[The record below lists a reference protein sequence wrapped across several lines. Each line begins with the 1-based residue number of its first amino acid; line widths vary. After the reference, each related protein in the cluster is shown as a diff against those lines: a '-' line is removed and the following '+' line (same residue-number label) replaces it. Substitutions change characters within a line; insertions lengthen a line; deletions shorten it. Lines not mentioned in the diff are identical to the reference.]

1 MIGATHDRNLVVEK
15 AVDLLD
21 IPRSYYDRAVQ
32 RYESIGAWLHRPE
45 SKVAVFDPAVYSQGS
60 FRLGTVIRPLLPRE
74 EYDLD
79 IICEV
84 QARSKAD
91 LSQKQLK
98 DLVGEELR
106 LYAEANHLK
115 APVKECPRCWRF
127 NYADEVSFHIDTVPS
142 VPEDEEFILNLV
154 RVGVGAD
161 LARRAIAITCQSHEQ
176 YTVICP
182 DWPSGNPSGYAQW
195 FERQF
200 AERALRKRR
209 LLLSEG
215 LYASVEA
222 VPLYALKTPL
232 QRAVQF
238 LKRHRDVMFRDSV
251 ALKPVSIIITTL
263 AALSYEGEEE
273 LYEALRGILDRIP
286 QHVQKLSPRIGNPV
300 NPAEDFADRWKGK
313 PELEKHFWLWYE
325 SAIRDFEA
333 IASETS
339 AGQLQKLSE
348 SRLAAKMSD
357 ETAKSL
363 LGTSTAKEAAVVAPS
378 IVIANPPKP
387 WSNA

>member
-1 MIGATHDRNLVVEK
+1 MVGTTHDRNLVVEK
-15 AVDLLD
+15 TVDLLD

-32 RYESIGAWLHRPE
+32 RYESIGAWFHRPE
-45 SKVAVFDPAVYSQGS
+45 SNVAVFNPAVYSQGS
-60 FRLGTVIRPLLPRE
+60 FRLGTVIRPLLPCD

-91 LSQKQLK
+91 ITQKELK

-106 LYAEANHLK
+106 LYAEAHHIK

-142 VPEDEEFILNLV
+142 VPEDEEVILNLI
-154 RVGVGAD
+154 RVGVGTD
-161 LARRAIAITCQSHEQ
+161 LAQCAIAITCQSHEQ
-176 YTVICP
+176 YTVICS

-195 FERQF
+195 FERRF
-200 AERALRKRR
+200 AERALSNRK

-238 LKRHRDVMFRDSV
+238 LKRHRDVMFRDAV
-251 ALKPVSIIITTL
+251 DLKPVSIIITTL
-263 AALSYEGEEE
+263 AALSCEGEDE
-273 LYEALRGILDRIP
+273 LYETLRGVLERIP
-286 QHVQKLSPRIGNPV
+286 EHVQQSSPRIANPV
-300 NPAEDFADRWKGK
+300 NPAEDFADRWKDK

-325 SAIRDFEA
+325 AAIRDFDA
-333 IASETS
+333 IVSETC
-339 AGQLQKLSE
+339 ANQLQKLSE
-348 SRLAAKMSD
+348 SRLAARMPD
-357 ETAKSL
+357 ETAKAL
-363 LGTSTAKEAAVVAPS
+363 LGTPLAKRTAVVAPS

>member
-1 MIGATHDRNLVVEK
+1 MVGTTHDRNLLVEK
-15 AVDLLD
+15 TVDLLD

-32 RYESIGAWLHRPE
+32 RYESIGAWLHRQE
-45 SKVAVFDPAVYSQGS
+45 SKVAASDPAVYSQGS
-60 FRLGTVIRPLLPRE
+60 FRLGTVIRPLLPSD

-91 LSQKQLK
+91 ITQKELK
-98 DLVGEELR
+98 DLLGEELR
-106 LYAEANHLK
+106 LYAEAHHIK

-142 VPEDEEFILNLV
+142 VPEDEEVILNLI
-154 RVGVGAD
+154 RVGVGTD
-161 LARRAIAITCQSHEQ
+161 LAQCAIAITCQSHEQ
-176 YTVICP
+176 YTVICS

-195 FERQF
+195 FERRF
-200 AERALRKRR
+200 AERALSKRQ

-238 LKRHRDVMFRDSV
+238 LKRHRDVMFRDAV
-251 ALKPVSIIITTL
+251 DLKPVSIIITTL
-263 AALSYEGEEE
+263 AALSYEGEGE
-273 LYEALRGILDRIP
+273 LYETLRGVLERIP
-286 QHVQKLSPRIGNPV
+286 EHVQQSSPRIANPV
-300 NPAEDFADRWKGK
+300 NPAEDFADRWKDN

-325 SAIRDFEA
+325 AAIRDFEA
-333 IASETS
+333 IVSETS
-339 AGQLQKLSE
+339 ANQLQKLSE
-348 SRLAAKMSD
+348 SRLAARMPD
-357 ETAKSL
+357 ETAKAL
-363 LGTSTAKEAAVVAPS
+363 LGTPFAKQAAVVAPS

>member
-1 MIGATHDRNLVVEK
+1 MLGTTHDRNLVAEK
-15 AVDLLD
+15 TVDLLD

-32 RYESIGAWLHRPE
+32 RYESIGAWLHRQE
-45 SKVAVFDPAVYSQGS
+45 SMLAVFNPAVYSQGS
-60 FRLGTVIRPLLPRE
+60 FRLGTVIRPLLPSD

-79 IICEV
+79 IVCEV

-91 LSQKQLK
+91 IIQKELK

-106 LYAEANHLK
+106 LYAEAHQIK

-127 NYADEVSFHIDTVPS
+127 DYADEVSFHIDTVPS
-142 VPEDEEFILNLV
+142 VPEDEDFILNLI
-154 RVGVGAD
+154 RVGVGSD
-161 LARRAIAITCQSHEQ
+161 LAQQAIAITCRSHER
-176 YTVICP
+176 YDLICS

-200 AERALRKRR
+200 AERALRKRK

-232 QRAVQF
+232 QRAIQF
-238 LKRHRDVMFRDSV
+238 LKRHRDAMFREAVD
-251 ALKPVSIIITTL
+251 LKPVSIIITTL
-263 AALSYEGEEE
+263 AALSYEGEDE
-273 LYEALRGILDRIP
+273 LYETLRGVLERIP
-286 QHVQKLSPRIGNPV
+286 EHVQQSSPRIANPV
-300 NPAEDFADRWKGK
+300 NPAEDFADRWKDK

-325 SAIRDFEA
+325 AATRDFDA
-333 IASETS
+333 IVSETS
-339 AGQLQKLSE
+339 ASQLQKLSE
-348 SRLAAKMSD
+348 SRLAAKMPD
-357 ETAKSL
+357 ETAKAL
-363 LGTSTAKEAAVVAPS
+363 LGTPLAKQAAVVAPS
-378 IVIANPPKP
+378 IIIANSPRP